1 MSNVSKIALWE
12 EFYRSGAVVEQY
24 ARLTSLQ
31 APERAIFDAIGPALK
46 HCRLLDLGVGGGRTT
61 HELIRRCDHYVG
73 ADYAEPM
80 VAACRSKFA
89 DQILNHDVRF
99 EVADARAL
107 PFADAS
113 FDVVFFSF
121 NGIDLV
127 GADSRATALAE
138 CRRVLRPG
146 GHFVY
151 SSHNLNWLD
160 SRRNVRW
167 EGLRDYLETQRFW
180 SAMRRINREIWPI
193 SQRSSVE
200 LVDPYGGGLTCY
212 VRPEE
217 LLRQTRACGFDRARV
232 FDLNGLEVQDSAR
245 VVCLTDAWVY
255 VMCQRPVLSAGSVD
269 PHAPR

>member
-46 HCRLLDLGVGGGRTT
+46 QSRLLDLGVGGGRTT
-61 HELIRRCDHYVG
+61 HELMQRCDHYVG

-255 VMCQRPVLSAGSVD
+255 VLCQRPVLSAGSVD

>member
-1 MSNVSKIALWE
+1 MSNASKIQLWE
-12 EFYRSGAVVEQY
+12 DFYRSETVVEQY
-24 ARLTSLQ
+24 ARMTSLQ
-31 APERAIFDAIGPALK
+31 APERAIFDAIGPVLK
-46 HCRLLDLGVGGGRTT
+46 DSRLLDLGVGGGRTT

-80 VAACRSKFA
+80 VAACRTKFA

-107 PFADAS
+107 PFEDAC

-127 GADSRATALAE
+127 GQDARATALAE

-146 GHFVY
+146 GHFIY

-160 SRRNVRW
+160 SRRHIRW
-167 EGLRDYLETQRFW
+167 GGLRDYIETLRFW
-180 SAMRRINREIWPI
+180 SSMRRINRGAWPI
-193 SQRSSVE
+193 SARSSVE

-217 LLRQTRACGFDRARV
+217 LLRQTRAGGFEHLQV
-232 FDLNGLEVQDSAR
+232 FDLNGAKVQDAAR

-255 VMCQRPVLSAGSVD
+255 VLCQRPVFAADQVRTS
-269 PHAPR
+269 APR